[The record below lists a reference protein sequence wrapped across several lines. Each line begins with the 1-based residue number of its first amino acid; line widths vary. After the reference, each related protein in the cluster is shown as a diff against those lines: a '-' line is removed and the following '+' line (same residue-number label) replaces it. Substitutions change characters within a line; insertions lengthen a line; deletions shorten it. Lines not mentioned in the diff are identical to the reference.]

1 MTKASKTLF
10 KKKASQTSL
19 LRSFLIVFVI
29 LLALPVLGLGVVLAT
44 FDVND
49 HREALAQTLSEKS
62 GRVIKLSGPLRW
74 HFSFDNGLSVAVS
87 DITFGNPA
95 WASRPLMAQIG
106 NVQLHVDVMALLQKK
121 LKVVA
126 LEINRADIQLET
138 NANGATNW
146 SFETK
151 KAALPDGGEKTEQ
164 KKKIA
169 NAPPITLDVQSVTI
183 TDSHVGLKGKD
194 GKLSL
199 YDVPKLTVV
208 SGAKGTSIHYSGL
221 LAGVATEIEIAGG
234 RLEAV
239 TGASWPFNFQAV
251 YGDLKF
257 DARGSLL
264 DNIKKIVIDDYLL
277 VSGASKAHGALT
289 VALTGERPLITGSV
303 KSSHLD
309 PADFKVEQGDEAV
322 VEKKAAGA
330 KPSAEGA
337 PKLFSR
343 EPLALGGL
351 RSVDLALDVRLDELI
366 VGMTTLQQVV
376 MPLDLRQGRLTVAPF
391 TMLIAGSKTE
401 GRLTLDA
408 SQGSAQMA
416 TNVKAQAIDLSQLF
430 KMGGIESFIAGKS
443 DFAMNLT
450 TSGGSLHDW
459 ASYANGTIDLSMKAG
474 NLSSSELKQIAG
486 ALLDVFAPGIG
497 SLTSTGVKCMAA
509 RYQLT
514 NGLMETKG
522 LLIDTDMTT
531 IAGSG
536 YINLADERINMN
548 LRTKPKG
555 VGLGSV
561 VPPMKIY
568 GALAAPSFTLDAAGA
583 VQKVAGLLMGGNGV
597 VDDGV
602 PTMLTV
608 PEGQNACVA
617 TLDNPAAAKAAASVT
632 TPLVRDKLDD
642 VKDVVKGFGG
652 NLLKG
657 LGNTLLGQ

>member
-1 MTKASKTLF
+1 MKKASK
-10 KKKASQTSL
+10 KKTTKVSL

-29 LLALPVLGLGVVLAT
+29 LLMLPILGLSFVLST

-49 HREALAQTLSEKS
+49 YREALAQKLSEKS
-62 GRVIKLSGPLRW
+62 GRTITLSGPIHWR
-74 HFSFDNGLSVAVS
+74 FSFDNGLSIAAT
-87 DITFGNPA
+87 DITLGNPP

-106 NVQLHVDVMALLQKK
+106 NAKLHVDVMAILQKK

-138 NANGATNW
+138 NASGATNW
-146 SFETK
+146 SFKSKT
-151 KAALPDGGEKTEQ
+151 AALPDGGEKTKQ
-164 KKKIA
+164 KLQEA
-169 NAPPITLDVQSVTI
+169 NAPSITLDVQSVTVA
-183 TDSHVGLKGKD
+183 DSHVGLKGKD
-194 GKLSL
+194 GKLSV
-199 YDVPKLTVV
+199 YDIPMLTMVSSPKG
-208 SGAKGTSIHYSGL
+208 SRIHYSGL
-221 LAGVATEIEIAGG
+221 LAGVVTEIEIAGG
-234 RLEAV
+234 QLEAV

-257 DARGSLL
+257 DARGSLV
-264 DNIKKIVIDDYLL
+264 DNIKKIVMDDYLL
-277 VSGASKAHGALT
+277 VSGKSKAQGALT
-289 VALTGERPLITGSV
+289 VALNGERPLLTGSV
-303 KSSHLD
+303 QSSHFN
-309 PADFKVEQGDEAV
+309 PADFKFEQGDEAV
-322 VEKKAAGA
+322 VEKKATGG
-330 KPSAEGA
+330 KPSAEGP
-337 PKLFSR
+337 PKFFSR
-343 EPLALGGL
+343 EPLALEGF
-351 RSVDLALDVRLDELI
+351 RSVDLALDVRFDELI
-366 VGMTTLQQVV
+366 VGMTTLQKVV
-376 MPLDLRQGRLTVAPF
+376 MPLDLRHGRLTVAPF
-391 TMLIAGSKTE
+391 TLLIAGSKTE

-408 SQGSAQMA
+408 SQGSAQVA
-416 TNVKAQAIDLSQLF
+416 ANVKAQGIDFSQLF
-430 KMGGIESFIAGKS
+430 KISGIESFIAGKS

-450 TSGGSLHDW
+450 TSGHSLHDW

-474 NLSSSELKQIAG
+474 SLSSSELKQIAG

-555 VGLGSV
+555 VGLGSAL
-561 VPPMKIY
+561 PPMKIY

-583 VQKVAGLLMGGNGV
+583 VQKVAGLLIGGNGA
-597 VDDGV
+597 VDAGV
-602 PTMLTV
+602 PTMLTAS
-608 PEGQNACVA
+608 EGQNACVA
-617 TLDNPAAAKAAASVT
+617 TLDNPAAAKKATSVT
-632 TPLVRDKLDD
+632 TPLVREKVDD
-642 VKDVVKGFGG
+642 LKDAVKGLGG